1 MPHIPV
7 LLKEVIEYLN
17 PASGKIFIDATYG
30 GGGHSKALLEKVG
43 SEGKVLA
50 IDADRG
56 ISEIKDKS
64 LIFVRGNFK
73 DLAEIAK
80 SSGLRQVDGILFDL
94 GLSSLELEDAGRGFS
109 FSKDGPLDMR
119 FDQTTG
125 RTAADIVNI
134 SSEQELRK
142 IFEDFGE
149 EHLSKRIARVILQER
164 ASHKPRTTRELFEL
178 IKKAVPAS
186 LRMRTGDVA
195 RRIFQ
200 SLRIAV
206 NGELENL
213 ENALPQAFG
222 LLKPGGRIVA
232 ISFHSLEDRIVKRY
246 FLKLA
251 KGCTCPPEFPQCIC
265 GKKPQARILTRKPV
279 AALKQEV
286 ALNSRAKSAKL
297 RAVEKL

>member
-7 LLKEVIEYLN
+7 LLKEVIEYLS
-17 PASGKIFIDATYG
+17 PAPGKIFIDATYG

-43 SEGKVLA
+43 SEGRVLA

-56 ISEIKDKS
+56 ISEEKDKS
-64 LIFVRGNFK
+64 LIFVRANFK
-73 DLAEIAK
+73 DLAAIAN
-80 SSGLRQVDGILFDL
+80 SSGFGQVDGILFDL
-94 GLSSLELEDAGRGFS
+94 GLSSLELEDASRGFS

-149 EHLSKRIARVILQER
+149 ERLSKRIARVILKER
-164 ASHKPRTTRELFEL
+164 FVHKPRTTRELFEL

-213 ENALPQAFG
+213 ENALPQAFR
-222 LLKPGGRIVA
+222 LLKPGGRMVV
-232 ISFHSLEDRIVKRY
+232 ISFHSLEDRIVKKF

>member
-1 MPHIPV
+1 
-7 LLKEVIEYLN
+7 LS
-17 PASGKIFIDATYG
+17 PAPGKIFIDATYG

-43 SEGKVLA
+43 SEGRVLA

-56 ISEIKDKS
+56 ISEEKDKS
-64 LIFVRGNFK
+64 LIFVRANFK
-73 DLAEIAK
+73 DLAAIAN
-80 SSGLRQVDGILFDL
+80 SSGFGQVDGILFDL
-94 GLSSLELEDAGRGFS
+94 GLSSLELEDASRGFS

-149 EHLSKRIARVILQER
+149 ERLSKRIARVILKER
-164 ASHKPRTTRELFEL
+164 FVHKPRTTRELFEL

-213 ENALPQAFG
+213 ENALPQAFR
-222 LLKPGGRIVA
+222 LLKPGGRMVV
-232 ISFHSLEDRIVKRY
+232 ISFHSLEDRIVKKF